1 MTPLSTNDVMRF
13 RRVIDRGQTRSY
25 MDFMINRAVGT
36 SIIPYMSIDEIFFN
50 SSEIDNVKLK

>member
-13 RRVIDRGQTRSY
+13 CRMIDRGQTRSY
-25 MDFMINRAVGT
+25 VDFMINRVVGN
-36 SIIPYMSIDEIFFN
+36 SIIPYVSIFQLKR